1 MKEAFVG
8 FDSAWGGK
16 TKGAISYAVF
26 QGDALE
32 KEGMPQLVSFSE
44 AAQIVND
51 LWHECDDVLVAIDQ
65 PTIVPNQTGSRPV
78 DGVPRPLMGQLRS
91 AVQPANRS
99 KAALFGD
106 EAPIWKFISDI
117 GLSAY
122 LGKTDDG
129 VFNPL
134 VDFEAAK
141 TATGQIHLIEVYPAL
156 ALPAMQPAFM
166 ERQSAPK
173 YNPKV
178 RKKFSLADW
187 QCVSKTVQIHARNDG
202 LPELAQWAK
211 SMSQSDSPKKPDQD
225 KIDAA
230 ICLVIALWIRKGW
243 AKHGLTVIGDRKG
256 GYMVTPTSPETRKAL
271 QNAADKRGVWISP
284 AVPAGTG

>member
-1 MKEAFVG
+1 M
-8 FDSAWGGK
+8 
-16 TKGAISYAVF
+16 
-26 QGDALE
+26 
-32 KEGMPQLVSFSE
+32 
-44 AAQIVND
+44 
-51 LWHECDDVLVAIDQ
+51 LVAIDQ

-78 DGVPRPLMGQLRS
+78 DGVARPLMGRLRS
-91 AVQPANRS
+91 AVQSASRS
-99 KAALFGD
+99 KTPLFGD
-106 EAPIWKFISDI
+106 NAPIWKFANDI
-117 GLSAY
+117 CPSSY
-122 LGKTDDG
+122 LGKEGEG
-129 VFNPL
+129 VSNSL

-173 YNPKV
+173 FDPKK

-187 QCVSKTVQIHARNDG
+187 WCVSKTVQSHADGAG

-211 SMSQSDSPKKPDQD
+211 GMAASDSPRKPDQD

-243 AKHGLTVIGDRKG
+243 AKQGLTVIGDLKG

-271 QNAADKRGVWISP
+271 EDVAVERGVWISP
-284 AVPAGTG
+284 VASVGTD